1 MVRDNIV
8 HQPVVGEGPPSNVP
22 PAAFGRFRVLHQI
35 GAGSLG
41 PVFRAEDPAS
51 HTAVVIKVLRLN
63 LTPER
68 ARIVADELTALQ
80 DRVPAHPG
88 IAPMVKAG
96 IRDVEPFV
104 VSAFMPGDS
113 LDVTLRDLGRSA
125 IAEALPRLVQL
136 AAGLDFCADAS
147 ICHGGLHPRDVLV
160 SATGTAVV
168 GVGIASILERVGVK
182 LPVRRPYTA
191 PEVVDGLMTSP
202 AADQFSLAAMVF
214 EWLYGRRIAGPAEG
228 RIEVPDLAGVDR
240 AAMADAF
247 TTALAIDPGVRFE
260 SSSAFVAA
268 LADAVEK
275 KPRVPRSKVVNLAA
289 RRSRLPALTSM
300 VPSLP
305 REEQAALPL
314 HAVLP
319 EAPDEDDVV
328 AAPSATTA
336 DDLRFDHEVREERS
350 PEGYL
355 TVVETSPGLSWA
367 YMASALLVAI
377 AIGGG
382 IGYWFVSRPAARA
395 KVTAP
400 AVASTPSAPA
410 TAAAMSAIPSAPA
423 PVETAKPTE
432 QLLPAPVPVPV
443 PVPKDVPAATALPT
457 SEPSIGPAPSTEHV
471 GRVLVRSTPAGAE
484 VTVNGERRGV
494 TPLALRDLPFGGYS
508 IAVSR
513 AGYSSEQQQVTLTP
527 ARPAQSL
534 ELDLVGRPGGSAAV
548 MSGGSVTSSTIVT
561 PGATIG
567 SLMIDSR
574 PIGATVFVD
583 GSAAGITPL
592 VLDRLEPGPHA
603 IRLERTGYHPW
614 TTTVSV
620 VPGELTRLAA
630 SLAGGQEQE

>member
-1 MVRDNIV
+1 M
-8 HQPVVGEGPPSNVP
+8 VGEGPPSNVP

-51 HTAVVIKVLRLN
+51 QTSVVIKVLRLN

-88 IAPMVKAG
+88 IAPIVKAG

-113 LDVTLRDLGRSA
+113 LDVTLRDLGPSA
-125 IAEALPRLVQL
+125 IAEALPRLVQV

-147 ICHGGLHPRDVLV
+147 IWHGGLHPRDVLV
-160 SATGTAVV
+160 SATETAVV
-168 GVGIASILERVGVK
+168 GVGIAPILERVGVK

-214 EWLYGRRIAGPAEG
+214 EWLYGRRIAGPADG
-228 RIEVPDLAGVDR
+228 RIEVPELAGIDR
-240 AAMADAF
+240 TGMADAF
-247 TTALAIDPGVRFE
+247 TSALAMDPAVRFE

-275 KPRVPRSKVVNLAA
+275 KHHDVPKPRPVRTASRRARSVV
-289 RRSRLPALTSM
+289 LTSI

-305 REEQAALPL
+305 DEERARSAVSDLLPDLADVPDALISTPATPAAEAFTLDREPSVHRVSEPYLTAVETPVRARVSWLFVGAALL
-314 HAVLP
+314 
-319 EAPDEDDVV
+319 
-328 AAPSATTA
+328 AAI
-336 DDLRFDHEVREERS
+336 V
-350 PEGYL
+350 
-355 TVVETSPGLSWA
+355 
-367 YMASALLVAI
+367 I
-377 AIGGG
+377 AGGV
-382 IGYWFVSRPAARA
+382 GYWLANRPSESANAPVSVARPA
-395 KVTAP
+395 P
-400 AVASTPSAPA
+400 ASPAPA
-410 TAAAMSAIPSAPA
+410 TATATGALPSATG
-423 PVETAKPTE
+423 VETAKPTE
-432 QLLPAPVPVPV
+432 QTLPAPVPPDVPV
-443 PVPKDVPAATALPT
+443 ATAPPT
-457 SEPSIGPAPSTEHV
+457 SAPSIGPARAEHT

-484 VTVNGERRGV
+484 VTINGERRGV
-494 TPLALRDLPFGGYS
+494 TPLALRDLPFGGYL

-513 AGYSSEQQQVTLTP
+513 AGYSSEQQQVTLT
-527 ARPAQSL
+527 ATRPAQSL
-534 ELDLVGRPGGSAAV
+534 EISLVGGPGGSGGV
-548 MSGGSVTSSTIVT
+548 VSGGSVTSSTIST

-574 PIGATVFVD
+574 PTSAKVFVD
-583 GSAAGITPL
+583 GRAAGITPIM
-592 VLDRLEPGPHA
+592 LDRLGPGPHA

-630 SLAGGQEQE
+630 SLAGGQDQE